1 MKRVIH
7 INSWV
12 LGWRS
17 LPHIGLRNFTAHHL
31 IPTKANHTSYIPS
44 PERRRRRPL
53 SSSHKNEPAAIE
65 PTAHDYL
72 VLKIT
77 HPDSRYLRV
86 AAPAPEFSSLDSIFS
101 GAIFRVW
108 VMCVNCS
115 SVSPHNGIAESS
127 IMIRARNFL
136 DKASCEDAILHP

>member
-7 INSWV
+7 INF
-12 LGWRS
+12 LGSGAARWRS

-44 PERRRRRPL
+44 PARRRRRPL

-77 HPDSRYLRV
+77 HPDSRYHEWLLQGARPSTV
-86 AAPAPEFSSLDSIFS
+86 RSQGPSYECGDVCELFQRLAQQRNS
-101 GAIFRVW
+101 GVQ
-108 VMCVNCS
+108 
-115 SVSPHNGIAESS
+115 
-127 IMIRARNFL
+127 L
-136 DKASCEDAILHP
+136 

>member
-12 LGWRS
+12 RAWRS

-44 PERRRRRPL
+44 PERRRPL

-77 HPDSRYLRV
+77 HPDSRYHEWLLQGARPSPV
-86 AAPAPEFSSLDSIFS
+86 RSQGLSFECGDVCELFQRLAQQRNSGEF
-101 GAIFRVW
+101 
-108 VMCVNCS
+108 N
-115 SVSPHNGIAESS
+115 
-127 IMIRARNFL
+127 
-136 DKASCEDAILHP
+136 